1 MANWDANM
9 SVNARAAFCFLAQAT
24 PHLKAANEAAGGGDK
39 VGSCTPEPADAAKVG
54 FLSLC

>member
-1 MANWDANM
+1 VLRGGATGAADMANWDANM

-39 VGSCTPEPADAAKVG
+39 VG
-54 FLSLC
+54 FLSFC